1 MLKLFYFAILVI
13 YIFFVDNK
21 KGERIILFNKGFVII
36 KKGENVRFS

>member
-13 YIFFVDNK
+13 YFFVDNK